1 MKVIF
6 SENIGKALYNK
17 NITQNELARDSNL
30 TRQTVNK
37 AMGLSINEKED
48 ISLETALA
56 ISRGLNV
63 NFSDL
68 FSRNFDPEKVLS
80 YKKDDYLMI
89 FTENVRRSIKNKN
102 QKFLS
107 TRPGI
112 HESTISDILNGKVQN
127 PKLSSLIIIATIL
140 EQDLGELFIRGDEN
154 NDFWAI

>member
-1 MKVIF
+1 MKMKVIF

-154 NDFWAI
+154 NDF

>member
-154 NDFWAI
+154 NDF